1 MKNLREYSIE
11 TLLKLNKRALDQMD
25 LFLTNDA
32 KKRICNA
39 VIRESL
45 AQDVIFVD
53 NVLVEAYLH
62 IPKPH
67 RFIISFMISHFQK

>member
-1 MKNLREYSIE
+1 LKKLREYSLD
-11 TLLKLNKRALDQMD
+11 TLLNLNKRALDQMD

-32 KKRICNA
+32 KKRICNS

-45 AQDVIFVD
+45 SQDVVFAD